1 MTGYDFPVAWSTRSV
16 TVRGATITA
25 QAAGER
31 SAGPAVL
38 ILGGSGRASHWWP
51 DAFCAELVDAGV
63 RVVRFDAHDAG
74 EPTIPSAGGSGFS
87 AADPAGDAL
96 AVADAFG
103 AAHVV
108 VLGTSSGGVVAQHL
122 AAQHPDRI
130 VGLVLMSTTAA
141 DDVDRSALAS
151 RPSVVVHGTADSTF
165 PLADGEALA
174 EAIDAPLI
182 VLTHVGHEPPPPR
195 TWPSLVPAI
204 LGVVRDAR
212 DGEGL

>member
-16 TVRGATITA
+16 AVRGATITA
-25 QAAGER
+25 QAAGEPT
-31 SAGPAVL
+31 ADPAVVL
-38 ILGGSGRASHWWP
+38 LGGSRRASHWWP

-63 RVVRFDAHDAG
+63 RVVRFDPRDTG
-74 EPTIPSAGGSGFS
+74 EPATALSGGHASPD
-87 AADPAGDAL
+87 ADRADDAL
-96 AVADAFG
+96 AAADAFG

-108 VLGTSSGGVVAQHL
+108 VLGVSSGGVVAQRL
-122 AAQHPDRI
+122 AAQHPDRV
-130 VGLVLMSTTAA
+130 VGLVLMSTTVAG
-141 DDVDRSALAS
+141 DVDGSALTS
-151 RPSVVVHGTADSTF
+151 LPSVVVHGSADSTC
-165 PLADGEALA
+165 PLAHGEALA

-182 VLTHVGHEPPPPR
+182 VLTDVGHAPPPPR